1 MAVDIQKCEKCG
13 SYYNASNAGTCICC
27 TYDMPHV
34 SDRAKREKQ
43 LEIVENIE
51 EILENDDEKT
61 EAIIKKKTGRDP
73 VVGWLVCKAGDE
85 QGEDYK
91 LYSDN
96 NYIVQLQN
104 KNIDISSD
112 ITAYKEYYA
121 VISYDYKTQKFY
133 LTPGKGTSLLY
144 LNDIELL
151 ETKLIR
157 AYDEIKIGND
167 IFVFAPFCGD
177 AFRWEV

>member
-13 SYYNASNAGTCICC
+13 SYYNASNGGTCTCSI
-27 TYDMPHV
+27 
-34 SDRAKREKQ
+34 SDITHALDISKRDEKS
-43 LEIVENIE
+43 EIVDDIG
-51 EILENDDEKT
+51 EIPENDHDKT

-73 VVGWLVCKAGDE
+73 VVGWLVCKAGEE

-96 NYIVQLQN
+96 NYIVQLRN
-104 KNIDISSD
+104 RNIDICCD

-121 VISYDYKTQKFY
+121 VISYDYKTRNFY
-133 LTPGKGTSLLY
+133 LTPGKGRDLIY
-144 LNDIELL
+144 LNDTEILATEII
-151 ETKLIR
+151 K
-157 AYDEIKIGND
+157 AYDEIKMGSNILV
-167 IFVFAPFCGD
+167 FVPFCGD